1 MNKLRISDDL
11 SLPLEAVTSTF
22 CIVGIRGSGK
32 STTAVDMAEEMLK
45 AKQQI
50 VVMDPKDD
58 WNGLRSSADGK
69 DMGFPVTILGGAK
82 QDAPLES
89 SGGKLVADLVV
100 EDGLSCILS
109 TRHFSDGQRVQF
121 VYDFALRLY
130 QTAKGVP
137 LHLFIDEADQF
148 APQSPMRDEARML
161 GLVQRLLKQGRTAG
175 IGASLITQRPATLN
189 KNVMTQCE
197 TLIAMR
203 TIGLQDRKAV
213 EEWVKAWSKT
223 KAEHDSTMAML
234 PTFKAGQGLLW
245 SPAWLELYQ
254 VVQFRQAETFD
265 SRKTPKVGERKVEP
279 KILAPVDLKALSERM
294 AATIERAKA
303 DDPRELRKQI
313 AELKKINLAH
323 ATQAPDASIV
333 ARLSEQVAAWKER
346 AENLEGL
353 LKQNQALVVKVSKAL
368 AAVPVAELM
377 EVRWNFAQS
386 GGRAAASVGPNG
398 SANRTSIMSEII
410 SRESGRADKGAVP
423 EMRKPRERF
432 VDSNP
437 TSPATL
443 PIGERKILTALIQ
456 YERSVPRESLTVITG
471 YKRSSRDAYI
481 QRLREKGLV
490 ATDGGNVVATEAGTA
505 ALPDVE
511 PLPTGNALRDWHLQ
525 RLPIGESA
533 ILSELIEAYP
543 KAIDRESLSES
554 TNYKRSSR
562 DAYIQRLFARMLI
575 ERDSGGI
582 RAVDGL
588 FD

>member
-1 MNKLRISDDL
+1 MNKLRISDEL

-58 WNGLRSSADGK
+58 WWGLRAGADGS
-69 DMGFPVTILGGAK
+69 DGFPITILGGSHA
-82 QDAPLES
+82 DAPLES

-130 QTAKGVP
+130 QQAKGVP
-137 LHLFIDEADQF
+137 IHLFIDEADQF
-148 APQSPMRDEARML
+148 APQQPMRDEARML

-223 KAEHDSTMAML
+223 KAEHDQTMAML

-279 KILAPVDLKALSERM
+279 KILAAVDLKSLTERM
-294 AATIERAKA
+294 AATIERAKQ

-313 AELKKINLAH
+313 AELKK
-323 ATQAPDASIV
+323 V
-333 ARLSEQVAAWKER
+333 
-346 AENLEGL
+346 NLEHAKRGSVDPSVIDKAVAQAVEAMEAQMAEYQQRARARARQAIEELKNLFSSVLRKLDEIDPDYLVPAASKTGL
-353 LKQNQALVVKVSKAL
+353 LKHSRTQKLNGFQN
-368 AAVPVAELM
+368 
-377 EVRWNFAQS
+377 
-386 GGRAAASVGPNG
+386 G
-398 SANRTSIMSEII
+398 T
-410 SRESGRADKGAVP
+410 RESGRGDKGTAP
-423 EMRKPRERF
+423 EMRRTRERS
-432 VDSNP
+432 VGSNP
-437 TSPATL
+437 TSPANL

-456 YERSVPRESLTVITG
+456 YDRRVARESLTVLTG

-490 ATDGGNVVATEAGTA
+490 EADQGFVVVTDAGVK

-511 PLPTGNALRDWHLQ
+511 PLPTGDSLRDWHLQ
-525 RLPIGESA
+525 RLPVGEAA

-543 KAIDRESLSES
+543 KSIDREQLSES

-562 DAYIQRLFARMLI
+562 DAYIQRLFARMLVT
-575 ERDSGGI
+575 RDGGGI
-582 RAVDGL
+582 RAVADL

>member
-1 MNKLRISDDL
+1 MKLRISDEL

-58 WNGLRSSADGK
+58 WWGLQS
-69 DMGFPVTILGGAK
+69 MYPITTLGGSH
-82 QDAPLES
+82 QHAPLEA

-100 EDGLSCILS
+100 EDGMSCILS
-109 TRHFSDGQRVQF
+109 TRHFSDGQRAQF

-223 KAEHDSTMAML
+223 KEEHDQTMAML

-254 VVQFRQAETFD
+254 VVQFRPAETFD
-265 SRKTPKVGERKVEP
+265 SRKTPKVGERRVEP
-279 KILAPVDLKALSERM
+279 KILAPVDLKLLSEKM
-294 AATIERAKA
+294 AATIERVKA

-313 AELKKINLAH
+313 KELRQELLTVADQRRQIVIDETAVEKAVNAERKVWRELFNKVNNDVLRALETLGGMDTIEPTDWRSNVKAGVAQTVEHSTRNRE
-323 ATQAPDASIV
+323 V
-333 ARLSEQVAAWKER
+333 ARSTRVA
-346 AENLEGL
+346 
-353 LKQNQALVVKVSKAL
+353 S
-368 AAVPVAELM
+368 
-377 EVRWNFAQS
+377 S
-386 GGRAAASVGPNG
+386 NG
-398 SANRTSIMSEII
+398 H
-410 SRESGRADKGAVP
+410 
-423 EMRKPRERF
+423 
-432 VDSNP
+432 
-437 TSPATL
+437 L
-443 PIGERKILTALIQ
+443 PIGERKILVALLQ
-456 YERSVPRESLTVITG
+456 YARAVSRESLTVLTG

-481 QRLREKGLV
+481 QRLREKGYL
-490 ATDGGNVVATEAGTA
+490 AISGSDVVATEAGVA
-505 ALPDVE
+505 ALPEVE
-511 PLPTGNALRDWHLQ
+511 PLPTGEALQEWHLS
-525 RLPIGESA
+525 RLPIGERA
-533 ILSELIEAYP
+533 ILETLLQAYP
-543 KAIDRESLSES
+543 KAISRDDLTES
-554 TNYKRSSR
+554 TEYKRSSR
-562 DAYIQRLFARMLI
+562 DAYLQRLAARMLVV
-575 ERDSGGI
+575 RTSDGI
-582 RAVDGL
+582 RASEEL
-588 FD
+588 FN